1 MRRAA
6 RVDGN
11 HGEIIDTL
19 RKAGC
24 TVLDM
29 SRLGNGAPDIALGYG
44 GLTMMAEIKDG
55 SKSPSKRRLTPDEQ
69 KWADMWTGGCALIL
83 SPSDALEAA
92 NTLRRWAMM
101 LRTMPQEQSGYE
113 SGAD

>member
-1 MRRAA
+1 VRRAA
-6 RVDGN
+6 RTDAN

-24 TVLDM
+24 TVLDL
-29 SRLGNGAPDIALGYG
+29 SRQGGECPDIAIGHG
-44 GLTMMAEIKDG
+44 GLVALAEIKDG
-55 SKSPSKRRLTPDEQ
+55 KKPPSARRYTEAQLRWREH
-69 KWADMWTGGCALIL
+69 WTGGCMLIT
-83 SPSDALEAA
+83 SVDDAIEAA

-101 LRTMPQEQSGYE
+101 LRTMPQTQSGYE

>member
-6 RVDGN
+6 RTDDNLTDIV
-11 HGEIIDTL
+11 DTL

-24 TVLDM
+24 SVHIT
-29 SRLGNGAPDIALGYG
+29 NGMWDLTIGYG
-44 GLTMMAEIKDG
+44 GLVMLGEVKNPAQP
-55 SKSPSKRRLTPDEQ
+55 PSKRRRTEAQ
-69 KWADMWTGGCALIL
+69 KEWLQTWTGGCALIL